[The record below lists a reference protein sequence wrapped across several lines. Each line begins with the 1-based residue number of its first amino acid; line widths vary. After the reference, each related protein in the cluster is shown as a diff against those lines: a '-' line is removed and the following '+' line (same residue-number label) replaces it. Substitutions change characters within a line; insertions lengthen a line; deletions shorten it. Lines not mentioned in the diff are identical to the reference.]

1 VDLIGAISAQV
12 PVPLVLHGS
21 SGVPDDGL
29 RAAIAA
35 GISKV
40 NVATH
45 LNGVLTRTVRR
56 ALTDDPGLVDPR
68 RWMGP
73 ARDAWRRRPTGC
85 CGCSAASRP
94 GRPRGPAGEKTDAEA
109 V

>member
-1 VDLIGAISAQV
+1 MNTRDARLDVDLIGAIGARV

-45 LNGVLTRTVRR
+45 LNGVLTRTVRGTL
-56 ALTDDPGLVDPR
+56 ADDPALVDPR

-73 ARDAWRRRPTGC
+73 ARDAVADEAYRLLRLF
-85 CGCSAASRP
+85 
-94 GRPRGPAGEKTDAEA
+94 AGE
-109 V
+109 